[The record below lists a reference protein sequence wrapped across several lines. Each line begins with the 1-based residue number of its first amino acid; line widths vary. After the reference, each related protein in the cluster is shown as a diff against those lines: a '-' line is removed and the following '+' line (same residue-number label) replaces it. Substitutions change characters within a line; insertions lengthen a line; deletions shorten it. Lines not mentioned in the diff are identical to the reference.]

1 MSKNKDNHKKS
12 KYRHIKHKIKRRLY
26 KFSFFRVMHRNK
38 TYKRIVGAIFV
49 LVLLL
54 VAFLIFKSQ
63 ADFNRY
69 DVSEFIA
76 SSENLDLEDYEY
88 DSNIVNV
95 LLIGIDS
102 KGTMH
107 TSASFGEQARA
118 DNIDL
123 ISFNTHD
130 KTVKILPISR
140 DTMTEITQYSA
151 NGYEMGKL
159 KTHLGF
165 AFTYGNGGNESSI
178 NVCDAVSNL
187 LYGTQVYRYV
197 TTNIDSIGYA
207 NDLIGGVTVEVPN
220 NDLARMYSNMT
231 KGNKV
236 KLDDSNVAD
245 FLRYRLKTDG
255 SNNGRMERQVAFL
268 EAYVEKLET
277 MSHDDYVSMWNKL
290 SSDTSKI
297 KTNMDKKMFMS
308 LIGNLKEYTYDPDKD
323 NLKIIGENGVED
335 GYDVFYPD
343 QDALK
348 QLVIDNYFRKK

>member
-1 MSKNKDNHKKS
+1 M
-12 KYRHIKHKIKRRLY
+12 
-26 KFSFFRVMHRNK
+26 
-38 TYKRIVGAIFV
+38 
-49 LVLLL
+49 
-54 VAFLIFKSQ
+54 IFKSQ
-63 ADFNRY
+63 ADFNKY
-69 DVSEFIA
+69 DVSTYITG
-76 SSENLDLEDYEY
+76 SEDFDLEDYEY

-102 KGTMH
+102 KGAMS
-107 TSASFGEQARA
+107 TSATFGDQARA
-118 DNIDL
+118 DNIEL

-140 DTMTEITQYSA
+140 DTMTDIMQYSA
-151 NGYEMGKL
+151 SGYEMGRI

-165 AFTYGNGGNESSI
+165 AFTYGNGGNESSM

-187 LYGTQVYRYV
+187 LYGTNVYRYV

-220 NDLARMYSNMT
+220 NDLARKYSFMT

-245 FLRYRLKTDG
+245 FLRFRLNTDG

-268 EAYVEKLET
+268 QAYVQKLET

-308 LIGNLKEYTYDPDKD
+308 LIGNLKEYTYDPDRD
-323 NLKIIGENGVED
+323 NLKIIGENDVED

-348 QLVIDNYFRKK
+348 QLVIDNYFRRK